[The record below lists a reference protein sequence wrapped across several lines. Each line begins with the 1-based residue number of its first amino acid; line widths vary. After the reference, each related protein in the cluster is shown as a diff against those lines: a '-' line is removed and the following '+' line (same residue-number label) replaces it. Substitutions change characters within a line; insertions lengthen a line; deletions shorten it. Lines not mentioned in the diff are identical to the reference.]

1 MQTNTSRPAL
11 SVIIPVYNV
20 EKYLRECL
28 DSVMAQTFPNWE
40 CFLVDDGSTDR
51 SREIC
56 DEYAQKD
63 TRFTVLHT
71 NNKGPSAARN
81 AGISAAKGEY
91 LGFADSD
98 DILEPTMFATLFS
111 NMEESGADISACG
124 YIHRFTDKDI
134 PEYLPFPPVGGK
146 GFSIQNSTEAIH
158 FLLENTHGFTMVWN
172 KIYRR
177 PEKDILF
184 EGRSFEDVVYSARQI
199 LNSEKM
205 AITPTPLYIYR
216 KRRSSLAH
224 GKSPDNYLRGTHAY
238 VERHALLGSRNI
250 PEEDYLL
257 SARKT
262 LEIGIES
269 ARYMARINYPGK
281 DRRRDYASLVA
292 MISPVRNEYIAS
304 GRYGRD
310 LTWKLRLRLW
320 KLINVPVWF
329 TLTIRF
335 SSLFHRTRD
344 NFTNLFP

>member
-1 MQTNTSRPAL
+1 MKTNANSPEL

-20 EKYLRECL
+20 EQYLGECL
-28 DSVMAQTFPNWE
+28 DSIMAQTFRNFE
-40 CFLVDDGSTDR
+40 CILVDDGSTDR
-51 SREIC
+51 SGKIC

-63 TRFTVLHT
+63 SRFIVLHT
-71 NNKGPSAARN
+71 ANGGLSAARN
-81 AGISAAKGEY
+81 TGIAAAKGEY
-91 LGFADSD
+91 LGFVDSD
-98 DILEPTMFATLFS
+98 DYIDPRMLSTLVA
-111 NMEESGADISACG
+111 NIKESGADISACG
-124 YIHRFTDKDI
+124 YIHLFTDQEL
-134 PEYLPFPPVGGK
+134 PEALPFPPTGGK
-146 GFSIQNSTEAIH
+146 GFSVMDRTEALH
-158 FLLENTHGFTMVWN
+158 FLLVNTHGYTIVCN

-177 PEKDILF
+177 SGKDILF
-184 EGRSFEDVVYSARQI
+184 DLRSFEDVVYSARQI
-199 LNSEKM
+199 LNSDKTVICPE
-205 AITPTPLYIYR
+205 PLYIYR
-216 KRRSSLAH
+216 KRRGSLAH
-224 GKSPDNYLRGTHAY
+224 GKSPEHYLRGTRAY
-238 VERHALLGSRNI
+238 VERHALLGGPDI
-250 PEEDYLL
+250 PQDDYLI